1 MALCCMLLCY
11 FTMLHVTCATWYYVT
26 WYCVTWLSQLSLK
39 PVVSPQTLPAY
50 TPSHPTSFDLRPGG
64 LMSLNLGNLSGFNSL
79 KITQTC
85 CYQCKLRRLS
95 FTKRETLQYFK
106 TVHLWPQPLTPCSH
120 QMTTTR
126 FTISPRLEEPHT
138 ASTFTQPVK
147 SNSDYPS
154 KLLKL
159 IEEYPLPFWM
169 RVCDRVNLPWTAVMC
184 RGLLPSLLYKTR
196 KGKQRSYEPATS
208 A

>member
-1 MALCCMLLCY
+1 MLLCY
-11 FTMLHVTCATWYYVT
+11 MVLFTCYWATWYCVTWYCATWYCLHGTITCTVLHGTVLHVAVLLYHVTCYYVTTWYYVT

-50 TPSHPTSFDLRPGG
+50 TPSHPTSFNLCPGG
-64 LMSLNLGNLSGFNSL
+64 LMSLNLGNLSGFNNL

-95 FTKRETLQYFK
+95 FTKREKLQYFK

-138 ASTFTQPVK
+138 A
-147 SNSDYPS
+147 
-154 KLLKL
+154 
-159 IEEYPLPFWM
+159 
-169 RVCDRVNLPWTAVMC
+169 
-184 RGLLPSLLYKTR
+184 G
-196 KGKQRSYEPATS
+196 
-208 A
+208 